1 MLTAVDDVPLR
12 GADMNAKEIAARLA
26 GLDWATIEAAVREQG
41 YARTPKLL
49 SAAECRSLIALYP
62 DDGRFRSR
70 VDMARH
76 RFGEG
81 DYAYFAEPLPPLVA
95 ALRAA
100 FYRRLAPM
108 ANRMAEEL
116 GREAR
121 YPPTLAA
128 YRRRCRAAGQSKP
141 TPLLL
146 HYRAGGYNRLHR
158 DLYGPLTFPLQA
170 AAMLSRPGADYEGG
184 EFLLVENLPRQQSRG
199 EAIRAGRGEVV
210 IFPVFE
216 RPVAGKRGTL
226 RATMRH
232 GMSRLHRGER
242 YVLGLIFHD
251 AE

>member
-1 MLTAVDDVPLR
+1 MLTPVDDVPLR

-108 ANRMAEEL
+108 ANRMNEEL

-121 YPPTLAA
+121 YPPTLQA

-158 DLYGPLTFPLQA
+158 DLDGPLTFPLQA
-170 AAMLSRPGADYEGG
+170 ALMLSRPGVD
-184 EFLLVENLPRQQSRG
+184 F
-199 EAIRAGRGEVV
+199 
-210 IFPVFE
+210 
-216 RPVAGKRGTL
+216 
-226 RATMRH
+226 
-232 GMSRLHRGER
+232 
-242 YVLGLIFHD
+242 
-251 AE
+251 

>member
-1 MLTAVDDVPLR
+1 MSER
-12 GADMNAKEIAARLA
+12 EIAARLA
-26 GLDWATIEAAVREQG
+26 GLDWEGIESALRSRG
-41 YARTPKLL
+41 YARSPKLL
-49 SAAECRSLIALYP
+49 SAAECRSLIALYSE
-62 DDGRFRSR
+62 DRRFRSR

-95 ALRAA
+95 GLRAA

-108 ANRMAEEL
+108 ANRMNEEM

-121 YPPTLAA
+121 YPPTLQA

-170 AAMLSRPGADYEGG
+170 AVMLSRPGVDFEGG
-184 EFLLVENLPRQQSRG
+184 EFLLVENLPRQQSRA
-199 EAIRAGRGEVV
+199 EAIRARRGEVV

-226 RATMRH
+226 RAAMRH
-232 GMSRLHRGER
+232 GASRVHSGER
-242 YVLGLIFHD
+242 YVLGIIFHD